1 MTVGIYIRVSTT
13 TQKQNFSLDYQ
24 KELGIDYCN
33 RNKFK
38 YEIFEEAKSGGSI
51 EKRSEYKRLVESIK
65 TGILDGIWVYDN
77 DRLNRNIKDGYN
89 LIELIKENKCR
100 LFIGWEEKKIDSSGG
115 RLEYNIKSVISD
127 YERERISE
135 RMNFGKRELIKSGG
149 KLGNIG
155 LGFRRVGKRIGID
168 EEGANLVKEIFKIY
182 NYKNVSSYGEV
193 WKRVNSKRLKKGQ
206 KFKLSSS
213 TIGRILK
220 DKKYNGLYEGSV
232 KIGDEIEEYK
242 IELDKIIEDNLFIE
256 TQNKIKISKGLR
268 RGNVKNDYELKGKVY
283 CGDCGELMWVVKNYE
298 YAYYSCP
305 HKMKNLKEKRKN
317 TKVRFDCKSKST
329 KSNKVSV
336 KKLEQII
343 WDGLFEVLENSKDYH
358 DEYKKRY
365 SKDLKEKSRIKK
377 ILKTHEINK
386 ANKKRVLEEKIKKL
400 YDKGLDDSIIDSL
413 IEDYNKEISV
423 LDKKIEIL
431 NIDKSKSEK
440 LDEIKD
446 YLDLMRIDLKN
457 DYSISS
463 SKIRKGIIQKY
474 ISSISIKRSLKDK
487 SEYQIEINM
496 NLKDVGKYKNMNLAS
511 NKDSISYVSKVK
523 SMEVWRF

>member
-1 MTVGIYIRVSTT
+1 MRVGIYIRVSTT

-33 RNKFK
+33 RNNFK

-65 TGILDGIWVYDN
+65 SGRLDGIWVYDN

-89 LIELIKENKCR
+89 LIELIKESKCR

-135 RMNFGKRELIKSGG
+135 RMNFGKLELIKSGG

-155 LGFRRVGKRIGID
+155 LGFKRVGKRIEID

-182 NYKNVSSYGEV
+182 NYKNVSSYGDV
-193 WKRVNSKRLKKGQ
+193 YKRINKLNKKKGIE
-206 KFKLSSS
+206 FKLSSS

-232 KIGDEIEEYK
+232 KIGDEKKEYR

-317 TKVRFDCKSKST
+317 SKVRFDCNSSAT

-358 DEYKKRY
+358 DEYKKRH

-377 ILKTHEINK
+377 VLKTYQIDK
-386 ANKKRVLEEKIKKL
+386 AKKDKVLKERFKNL
-400 YDKGLDDSIIDSL
+400 YDQGLDDSFINSL
-413 IEDYNKEISV
+413 VEDYKKEISA
-423 LDKKIEIL
+423 LDKKIEEL
-431 NIDKSKSEK
+431 NFDKAKGEK

-463 SKIRKGIIQKY
+463 SKIRKGIIKKY

-487 SEYQIEINM
+487 FEYKIEINM
-496 NLKDVGKYKNMNLAS
+496 NLKDVGKYKNMNLIS
-511 NKDSISYVSKVK
+511 NKESISYVSKIR
-523 SMEVWRF
+523 SLEVWRF